1 MAFSRLHQVCL
12 CGGTKID
19 KLKSSNHFIDQ
30 IRMTGR
36 Q

>member
-1 MAFSRLHQVCL
+1 L